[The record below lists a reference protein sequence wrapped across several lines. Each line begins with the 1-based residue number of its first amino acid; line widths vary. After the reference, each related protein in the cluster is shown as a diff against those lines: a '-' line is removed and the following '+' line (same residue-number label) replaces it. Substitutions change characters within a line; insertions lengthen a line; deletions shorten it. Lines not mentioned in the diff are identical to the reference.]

1 MRGDAGFPVR
11 IRFSKQGPVR
21 FISHRDIA
29 RAFER
34 AFRIAELPIAF
45 TQGFSPR
52 PKVSFGPALA
62 VGYES
67 ECEYL
72 DLELADTVDVDR
84 VARSISTG
92 LPEGIQVTGAVA
104 LADRAPALQ
113 EGITSLA
120 YRATLSGAD
129 VPVIAA
135 AVAEFNARPEI
146 RVTVTRKG
154 QDSIDDIRP
163 SVLALAASIDAPV
176 IEIEVVTKPR
186 TLRVADVVT
195 GLRTM
200 STDAET
206 LAEGLVVRTHQW
218 IERGGARHEP
228 LDVDRRS
235 PASEEIPGSPAS
247 LYSEE
252 AVPRALEAY
261 A

>member
-1 MRGDAGFPVR
+1 MRGEAGFPVR

-67 ECEYL
+67 EREYL
-72 DLELADTVDVDR
+72 DLELVDTVDVDR
-84 VARSISTG
+84 VAHAISSG

-113 EGITSLA
+113 EVITSLA
-120 YRATLSGAD
+120 YRATVVGAD
-129 VPVIAA
+129 APVVAA

-163 SVLALAASIDAPV
+163 SVLALTASSDVPV

-200 STDAET
+200 TTDATT

-235 PASEEIPGSPAS
+235 PVSEEFPGSPDS
-247 LYSEE
+247 QG
-252 AVPRALEAY
+252 AVPRALEAF

>member
-1 MRGDAGFPVR
+1 M
-11 IRFSKQGPVR
+11 
-21 FISHRDIA
+21 
-29 RAFER
+29 
-34 AFRIAELPIAF
+34 
-45 TQGFSPR
+45 
-52 PKVSFGPALA
+52 
-62 VGYES
+62 GYES

-72 DLELADTVDVDR
+72 DLELADAVDADQ
-84 VARSISTG
+84 VAHSVSNG
-92 LPEGIQVTGAVA
+92 LPEGIHVTGAVA

-113 EGITSLA
+113 EVITSLA
-120 YRATLSGAD
+120 YRATVTGAD
-129 VPVIAA
+129 APVIAA

-163 SVLALAASIDAPV
+163 SVLALTASSEAPV

-218 IERGGARHEP
+218 IEHGGTRHEP

-235 PASEEIPGSPAS
+235 PASRRGSGISGLRGSGSAHAGGVRVIS
-247 LYSEE
+247 KGRSD
-252 AVPRALEAY
+252 VRRAHRHHVACAGRSGDRTAHHTSQHLNDYRAQHTNHT